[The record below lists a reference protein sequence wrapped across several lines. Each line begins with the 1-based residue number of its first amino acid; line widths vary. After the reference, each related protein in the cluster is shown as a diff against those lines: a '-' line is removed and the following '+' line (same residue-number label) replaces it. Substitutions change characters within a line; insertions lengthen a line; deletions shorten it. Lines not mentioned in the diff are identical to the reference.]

1 MSESFIVIGSLI
13 KELHSLN
20 KSKRQRAFGNVFVK
34 YVMKENVYTVK
45 HFYDLEAS
53 KCTLYQIL
61 MTLEERWTT
70 KWDTG
75 IHPTSCQVPKKVKDK
90 PKKTAIHNK
99 EVSTQK
105 LTKKFKISKSSVH
118 NVLKKS
124 NAKYFKKKIDPD
136 ILLDKLR
143 EQ

>member
-1 MSESFIVIGSLI
+1 M
-13 KELHSLN
+13 
-20 KSKRQRAFGNVFVK
+20 
-34 YVMKENVYTVK
+34 
-45 HFYDLEAS
+45 
-53 KCTLYQIL
+53 
-61 MTLEERWTT
+61 
-70 KWDTG
+70 
-75 IHPTSCQVPKKVKDK
+75 DK

-105 LTKKFKISKSSVH
+105 LTKKLKISKSSVH